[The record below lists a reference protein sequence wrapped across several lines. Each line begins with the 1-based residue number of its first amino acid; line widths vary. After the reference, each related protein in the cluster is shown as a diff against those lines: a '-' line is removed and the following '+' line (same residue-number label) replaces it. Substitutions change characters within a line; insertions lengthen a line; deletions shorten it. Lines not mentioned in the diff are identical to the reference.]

1 MAEFFTPGNN
11 APNFFQIKI
20 VGTEFCV
27 SVGQAT
33 TLQVVVD
40 TVQRGLLDPMGYP
53 RIAGLKGEGEDAC
66 WDERSWADVK
76 KSGAS
81 GRALYVMA
89 EMEF

>member
-1 MAEFFTPGNN
+1 MAEFFTPGND
-11 APNFFQIKI
+11 APNFFQLKI
-20 VGTEFCV
+20 AGTEFCV
-27 SVGQAT
+27 SVGHAT

-53 RIAGLKGEGEDAC
+53 RMAGLKGEGEEGC
-66 WDERSWADVK
+66 WDERRWADVK
-76 KSGAS
+76 RSGAS

>member
-1 MAEFFTPGNN
+1 M
-11 APNFFQIKI
+11 
-20 VGTEFCV
+20 

-33 TLQVVVD
+33 TLRGVVD

-53 RIAGLKGEGEDAC
+53 SIVGLKGEGEDVC
-66 WDERSWADVK
+66 WDEPAWEGVK
-76 KSGAS
+76 RCGRS